1 MSKLCGFKGLLGA
14 VIVKPERASSG
25 DVGKDI
31 IRCRDGLISTYVV
44 VVFLLFCFAFVFL
57 PSGNLGFNL
66 RIKNK
71 IKKGLSVHTP
81 LKERKKK
88 SRKIEG
94 ERDGEHC
101 TSTPSLNLLCA
112 RLSLIHRAGVLLSAH
127 FKLLVYFL
135 MFFSHF
141 SSVPV

>member
-14 VIVKPERASSG
+14 VIVKPERASAG
-25 DVGKDI
+25 DVGKDYSLQ
-31 IRCRDGLISTYVV
+31 RRSNFYLCGCFFVC
-44 VVFLLFCFAFVFL
+44 FCFAFVFL

-141 SSVPV
+141 SPVPV